1 MPVTPILVVTQ
12 TISGDLDTPVSAY
25 LKLAPTPGFLFESVV
40 GGESVARYSIIGCRP
55 LVEYRAVSDGV
66 HISSGRDSHF
76 VAGNPIDVIQT
87 DFDRYQPNESGG
99 PFPNG
104 LFGFFAWEII
114 GQIEKIQCR
123 EKPGL
128 GIPLGEFFIP
138 GTLVVFDHAKRVIVI
153 VAMSIGDA
161 AEAHAEIDRVLQRLN
176 SPSHGIPRSVVPVA
190 GDVFDHVTASMTPD
204 QFKESVRRAGDHI
217 RDGDVFQLVL
227 SLRFQVESA
236 KLPFDAYRDL
246 RLINPS
252 PYMFFFDFGSYQ
264 IVGSSP
270 EILVKLTDGLATL
283 RPIAGTR
290 PRDPQKDPR
299 REEALI
305 EELLAD
311 EKEVAEH
318 VMLVDL
324 GRNDLGRVCQSVA
337 VTEMMG
343 IEKYSHVMH
352 IVSHVEGRVREGT
365 SAFALL
371 KATFPAGTVS
381 GAPKVRAVALI
392 DEIEPTARGVYSGA
406 VGYVDFGGNMD
417 VCIAIRTAVAKD
429 GIYYVQAGAGLVAD
443 SDPDTEY
450 KECQNKARGV
460 LTACVEGA
468 ARC

>member
-161 AEAHAEIDRVLQRLN
+161 GEAHTEIDRVLQRLN
-176 SPSHGIPRSVVPVA
+176 SPSHGIPRSAVPVA

-204 QFKESVRRAGDHI
+204 QFKASVRRAGDHI